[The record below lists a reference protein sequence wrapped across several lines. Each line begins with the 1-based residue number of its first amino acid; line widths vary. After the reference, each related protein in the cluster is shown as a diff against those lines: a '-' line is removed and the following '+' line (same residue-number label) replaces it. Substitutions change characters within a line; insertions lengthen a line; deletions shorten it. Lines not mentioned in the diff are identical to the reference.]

1 MKKNLAIL
9 FFVLTFSVL
18 NIPLKVLAEG
28 ISGAPTIV
36 NARILPTIWYSAL
49 SVSDGES
56 IKIYA
61 GIQNNS
67 GTNFTGTATFY
78 VDDKKISASP
88 FSSTTDSLKDV
99 SIDWVANPGDH
110 NVQVKIST
118 SLPADQVLVS
128 SSSDK
133 STINIIQKVAPITP
147 AVIENT
153 IMNTASGIVS
163 SADALA
169 NTLVDKIDSFKKPT
183 ASGNLN
189 ISLGDSK
196 SNNTNT
202 VVPGKNKGSVLS
214 AFTGPIVNAINSTFQ
229 GNSPIDFVLNFCL
242 SILSFLVRN
251 WKWSLVGIIALFLIF
266 KIFK

>member
-18 NIPLKVLAEG
+18 NVPLKVLAEG
-28 ISGAPTIV
+28 IPGAPTIV

-78 VDDKKISASP
+78 VDDKEISASP
-88 FSSTTDSLKDV
+88 FSSTTGSLKDV

-110 NVQVKIST
+110 IVQVKIST

-133 STINIIQKVAPITP
+133 STINIIQKVASITP

-153 IMNTASGIVS
+153 IMNTASDIVS
-163 SADALA
+163 STDALA
-169 NTLVDKIDSFKKPT
+169 NTLADKIDSFKKPV
-183 ASGNLN
+183 ASSASSVSLN
-189 ISLGDSK
+189 DSK
-196 SNNTNT
+196 NNVTKT
-202 VVPGKNKGSVLS
+202 VSVKQKGSVLS

-242 SILSFLVRN
+242 SILSFLVKN
-251 WKWSLVGIIALFLIF
+251 WKWSLAGIIALFLIF